1 MAGGNIAQVG
11 SALLQ
16 RADRQTAFVNF
27 HRYAGD
33 AVVFQYGAGA
43 AVAGV
48 FHRGGTARKQVG
60 QAAQQVLHPGPD
72 HDLIRCAVHAAV
84 LAKVGGNLG
93 AQVFIPLH
101 ITPLQQLRP
110 LVHQLFLNAPPAA
123 GREEGSIYTA
133 S

>member
-1 MAGGNIAQVG
+1 M
-11 SALLQ
+11 LQ

-48 FHRGGTARKQVG
+48 FHRGGAARKQVC

-84 LAKVGGNLG
+84 FAKVGGNLG
-93 AQVFIPLH
+93 AQVFIPC
-101 ITPLQQLRP
+101 ISPRCSSSGRWYISSFWMRPQLR
-110 LVHQLFLNAPPAA
+110 A
-123 GREEGSIYTA
+123 GKREVSILPVDKSYKM
-133 S
+133 SS